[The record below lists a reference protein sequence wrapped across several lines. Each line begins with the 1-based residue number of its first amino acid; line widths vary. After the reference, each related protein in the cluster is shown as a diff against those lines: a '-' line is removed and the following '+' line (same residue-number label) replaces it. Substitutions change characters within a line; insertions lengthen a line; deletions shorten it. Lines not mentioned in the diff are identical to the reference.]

1 MRACACVRAGVS
13 IRAPLGGLRRGP
25 LAVGAF
31 HGGRE
36 KAGPYRAGVFTT
48 TVRNKI
54 NNNK

>member
-48 TVRNKI
+48 TVRNK
-54 NNNK
+54 K